1 MGFYGILWFTKDLCF
16 VFLGDSM
23 GFYGIY
29 MDFTGFFWGIHWD
42 FTGLKT
48 TREEGISG
56 FDMGKSTGNPQIYI
70 DV

>member
-1 MGFYGILWFTKDLCF
+1 MGFCALQGF
-16 VFLGDSM
+16 VFCFFG